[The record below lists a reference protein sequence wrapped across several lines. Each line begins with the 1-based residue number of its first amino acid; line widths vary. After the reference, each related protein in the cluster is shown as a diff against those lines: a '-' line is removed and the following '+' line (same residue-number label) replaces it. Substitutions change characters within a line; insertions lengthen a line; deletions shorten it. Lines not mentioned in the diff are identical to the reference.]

1 MLKKILSVRAV
12 LVTGLLCSLLFAL
25 YSIYYKIEYWGLS
38 FNPSQKTNIW
48 TIEAHI
54 SFKPTGE
61 PIKVSIAKP
70 TFSDDFK
77 ILDENII
84 AKQYKTTKDI
94 KNNRIILT
102 AKNLTDT
109 QDLYYQLLLFD
120 NQRASGKTK
129 APVPAKP
136 KKPTLDDQSKIN
148 LQQLITLSKEM
159 PGDIPQQI
167 IRFVNQETP
176 DASIVALL
184 PLKKSP
190 QEMLDTI
197 QNALS
202 WQGIPNRRARGIKL
216 EEDKKSFTPDY
227 MLEAYIDGV
236 WKLYDLNTGK
246 KGKPENFVLYQRGG
260 ISLVDVIGGEDSSI
274 QFSVMK
280 SITSTSKLAMRRA
293 ELTNQSKSFS
303 LSVFNLPIIEQNT
316 IKWLTIFPLA
326 ILVIVLLRNVVGIQ
340 TMGTFTPMLLAM
352 ALVKTGFIQ
361 GLICFSV
368 IITLG
373 LLIRALM
380 SKFNL
385 LLVPRIS
392 AVVIFVILIMQ
403 ALTILGFRFSLDIA
417 LSAVFFPIIIMAWII
432 ERASIIW
439 EEDGAKN
446 ACREIFNSLLVAI
459 ITYFIVCNDYIR
471 HVMYVFN
478 ELNIVILFIVMLLGT
493 YTGYRLT
500 ELRRFAPIIKEASNV
515 AKD

>member
-1 MLKKILSVRAV
+1 MKKFLSVRAF
-12 LVTGLLCSLLFAL
+12 LILGLLCSSIFAL
-25 YSIYYKIEYWGLS
+25 YSIYYKIQYWGLS
-38 FNPSQKTNIW
+38 FNPAQKTNIW

-54 SFKPTGE
+54 SFMPTGD

-70 TFSDDFK
+70 TFSEDFK
-77 ILDENII
+77 ILDEDIV
-84 AKQYKTTKDI
+84 AKKYHVQKDE

-102 AKNLTDT
+102 AKNQTKQ

-120 NQRASGKTK
+120 TQSAQGKTQ
-129 APVPAKP
+129 APVPKKP
-136 KKPTLDDQSKIN
+136 KQPILDEQALIN

-190 QEMLDTI
+190 QELLDTI
-197 QNALS
+197 QNALNL
-202 WQGIPNRRARGIKL
+202 QGIPNRRARGIKL
-216 EEDKKSFTPDY
+216 AEAKKSFTPDY
-227 MLEAYIDGV
+227 MLEAYVDGQ
-236 WKLYDLNTGK
+236 WKLYDINTGK

-260 ISLVDVIGGEDSSI
+260 ISLVDVEGGEDSKI

-280 SITSTSKLAMRRA
+280 SITSTAKLAARRA
-293 ELTNQSKSFS
+293 ELNNQGESFKA
-303 LSVFNLPIIEQNT
+303 SVFNLPILEQNT

-326 ILVIVLLRNVVGIQ
+326 ILIIVLLRNVVGIQ

-352 ALVKTGFIQ
+352 ALVRTGFIP
-361 GLICFSV
+361 GLICFTV

-403 ALTILGFRFSLDIA
+403 ALTIFGFRFNVDIA

-432 ERASIIW
+432 ERASITW
-439 EEDGAKN
+439 EEEGARN
-446 ACREIFNSLLVAI
+446 ACREIFYSLLVAV
-459 ITYFIVCNDYIR
+459 ITYFIVSDNYIR
-471 HVMYVFN
+471 HIMFVFN
-478 ELNIVILFIVMLLGT
+478 EINLVILFIVMLLGT

-500 ELRRFAPIIKEASNV
+500 ELRRFAPVLKDNKDV
-515 AKD
+515 AH

>member
-1 MLKKILSVRAV
+1 MLKKFLSVRSI
-12 LVTGLLCSLLFAL
+12 LSLGLFLSLIFAL

-48 TIEAHI
+48 TIEAHV
-54 SFKPTGE
+54 SFFPTGE
-61 PIKVSIAKP
+61 PIKVSIAQP

-77 ILDENII
+77 ILDENIV
-84 AKQYKTTKDI
+84 AKKYKVQKDQ

-102 AKNLTDT
+102 AQNLEGT

-120 NQRASGKTK
+120 NEKSKGKIK
-129 APVPAKP
+129 APVPAQP
-136 KKPTLDDQSKIN
+136 KKPVLDEQSMIN
-148 LQQLITLSKEM
+148 LQQLVTLAKEM
-159 PGDIPQQI
+159 PGDLPQQI

-190 QEMLDTI
+190 QDMLDTI

-202 WQGIPNRRARGIKL
+202 FEGIPNRRARGIKL
-216 EEDKKSFTPDY
+216 EEAKKSFTPDY
-227 MLEAYIDGV
+227 MLEAYVDGA
-236 WKLYDLNTGK
+236 WKLYDINTGK

-260 ISLVDVIGGEDSSI
+260 ISLVDIEGGEDSSI

-280 SITSTSKLAMRRA
+280 SITSTAKLANRRA
-293 ELTNQSKSFS
+293 AVNNQEESFNR
-303 LSVFNLPIIEQNT
+303 SVFNLPVLEQNT

-352 ALVKTGFIQ
+352 ALVKTGFFP
-361 GLICFSV
+361 GLICFTV
-368 IITLG
+368 IVTLG

-403 ALTILGFRFSLDIA
+403 ALTLLGFRFSLDIA

-432 ERASIIW
+432 ERASITW

-459 ITYFIVCNDYIR
+459 ITYFIVSNNQIR
-471 HVMYVFN
+471 HIMFVFN
-478 ELNIVILFIVMLLGT
+478 ELNLVILFIVMLLGT

-500 ELRRFAPIIKEASNV
+500 ELKRFAPIIKEASHV
-515 AKD
+515 EKH